1 MQKLSTKRFLKA
13 QTIQLMTELLIDLIP
28 PEEGMDMTKDVVMK
42 QLGKKSYYKDQDTGV
57 IHLGLC
63 YKQIR
68 NEVKKN
74 PYVTMQQIKT
84 KNKLG

>member
-1 MQKLSTKRFLKA
+1 MQKLSKKRFLKA

>member
-1 MQKLSTKRFLKA
+1 MQKLSKKRFLKA
-13 QTIQLMTELLIDLIP
+13 QTIQLMTELLMDLIP

>member
-1 MQKLSTKRFLKA
+1 MQKLSNKRFLKA
-13 QTIQLMTELLIDLIP
+13 QTIKLMTELLKSLIP
-28 PEEGMDMTKDVVMK
+28 PEYGMDMTKDVVMK
-42 QLGKKSYYKDQDTGV
+42 QLGKKSCYKDQDTGV

-74 PYVTMQQIKT
+74 PYVTVEQIKK

>member
-1 MQKLSTKRFLKA
+1 MQKLSKKRFLKH
-13 QTIQLMTELLIDLIP
+13 QTLTIMTELLKSLVD
-28 PEEGMDMTKDVVMK
+28 PEDAAGITRDNVMS
-42 QLGKKSYYKDQDTGV
+42 QLGKRTYYKDQETGV

-74 PYVTMQQIKT
+74 PYITVEEIKK
-84 KNKLG
+84 KNRLE

>member
-1 MQKLSTKRFLKA
+1 MQKLTYKRFLKH
-13 QTIQLMTELLIDLIP
+13 QTLNIMTELLKSLVA
-28 PEEGMDMTKDVVMK
+28 PEEAASITRNSVMA
-42 QLGKKSYYKDQDTGV
+42 QLGKRTYYKNQETGV

-68 NEVKKN
+68 KEVKKN
-74 PYVTMQQIKT
+74 PYVTVAEIRS